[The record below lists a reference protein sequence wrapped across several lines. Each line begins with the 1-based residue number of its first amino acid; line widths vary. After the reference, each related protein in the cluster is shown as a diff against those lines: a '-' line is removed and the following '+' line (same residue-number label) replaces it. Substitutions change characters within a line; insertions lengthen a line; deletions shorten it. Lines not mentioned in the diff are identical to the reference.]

1 MLATQPHQLGCRQRG
16 KQVAEVAH
24 QRLQIGY
31 VVGPGDE
38 DDDRELETSEFL
50 LLRKMAV
57 GSDEDVEEACGAAEK
72 VAVLAPGP
80 PYVADAA
87 NLMARKVGL
96 EPMRKRLIKEYAH

>member
-1 MLATQPHQLGCRQRG
+1 
-16 KQVAEVAH
+16 V
-24 QRLQIGY
+24 
-31 VVGPGDE
+31 
-38 DDDRELETSEFL
+38 
-50 LLRKMAV
+50 AV

-80 PYVADAA
+80 PYFADAA